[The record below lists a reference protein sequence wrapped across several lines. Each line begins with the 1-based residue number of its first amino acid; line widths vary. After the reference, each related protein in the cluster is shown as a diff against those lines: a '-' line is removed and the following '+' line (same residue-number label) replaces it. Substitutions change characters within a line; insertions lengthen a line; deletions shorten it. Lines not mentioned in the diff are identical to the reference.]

1 MKLEGKKVWF
11 LGDSITEGV
20 GASCNETRFSEVLW
34 RNAKLGEIKNYGI
47 SGTRIAR
54 QQKICEETEFMD
66 LNSYSERYTQMEDG
80 ADIIVVFGGTND
92 YGHGDAPFGSFED
105 RTMDTYCGALHYLM
119 RGLIEKYPTAVILFM
134 TPIHREGEN
143 IENESNHL
151 PLKAYVDKLKETAE
165 YYSLP
170 VLDLY
175 ACGGIVP
182 DIPAQKDALCPD
194 GLHPNDAGNA
204 VIAARLQAFLENY

>member
-1 MKLEGKKVWF
+1 MELEGRKVWF
-11 LGDSITEGV
+11 LGDSITEGA
-20 GASCNETRFSEVLW
+20 GASCVEARFSEVLR
-34 RNAKLGEIKNYGI
+34 RNAKLGEIRNYGI

-54 QQKICEETEFMD
+54 QRQICKDTEFMD
-66 LNSYSERYTQMEDG
+66 RNSFAERYPQMEDG

-119 RGLIEKYPTAVILFM
+119 RGLIEKYPTSVIVFM

-143 IENESNHL
+143 VVNVSNHL

-175 ACGGIVP
+175 AAGGIVP
-182 DIPAQKDALCPD
+182 DIPAQKEALCPD
-194 GLHPNDAGNA
+194 GLHPNDSGNA
-204 VIAARLQAFLENY
+204 MIAARLQAFLENY

>member
-1 MKLEGKKVWF
+1 MRLEGKKVWF

-20 GASCNETRFSEVLW
+20 GASCDETRFTEVLC
-34 RNAKLGEIKNYGI
+34 RNARLGEIRNYGV

-54 QQKICEETEFMD
+54 QQKVCGESEFMD
-66 LNSYSERYTQMEDG
+66 LNSFSERYGQMEDG
-80 ADIIVVFGGTND
+80 ADVIVVFGGTND
-92 YGHGDAPFGSFED
+92 YGHGDASFGSFED

-119 RGLIEKYPTAVILFM
+119 SGLIKKYPTTVILFM

-151 PLKAYVDKLKETAE
+151 PLKAYVDKLRETAE

-175 ACGGIVP
+175 ASGGIVP
-182 DIPAQKDALCPD
+182 DIPAQKEALCPD